1 MIDSKEIS
9 VVIQGPVYG
18 TEHDPPDMQWTKL
31 AADSIR
37 HHLPKAEIILST
49 WQEVDSKFIT
59 YDKLIVNTE
68 PPPIKNLPSDVNPNL
83 NRLICTTANGIKAS
97 TREYVLKI
105 RSDMSLAGTSF
116 LSFFRKYQKYDERYK
131 LLGERIIIPNILAN
145 AKTCV
150 VNDWTS
156 FGLRSDMILYWD
168 IPYAEERPHLSNQY
182 LSNEQY
188 ISTHLFSRSPY
199 FSFSDTVSCEKFFV
213 NNFLVVDTKH
223 FSFKKHKVYPYG
235 FAQLMRWTNHYEWL
249 YLYKIH
255 CLKQPAIN
263 LRSWVRPVVTSLGD
277 LKGAIYMRLR
287 KLQKNM

>member
-116 LSFFRKYQKYDERYK
+116 LSFF
-131 LLGERIIIPNILAN
+131 
-145 AKTCV
+145 
-150 VNDWTS
+150 
-156 FGLRSDMILYWD
+156 
-168 IPYAEERPHLSNQY
+168 
-182 LSNEQY
+182 
-188 ISTHLFSRSPY
+188 
-199 FSFSDTVSCEKFFV
+199 
-213 NNFLVVDTKH
+213 
-223 FSFKKHKVYPYG
+223 
-235 FAQLMRWTNHYEWL
+235 
-249 YLYKIH
+249 
-255 CLKQPAIN
+255 
-263 LRSWVRPVVTSLGD
+263 
-277 LKGAIYMRLR
+277 
-287 KLQKNM
+287 

>member
-9 VVIQGPVYG
+9 VVIQGPVHG

-116 LSFFRKYQKYDERYK
+116 LSFF
-131 LLGERIIIPNILAN
+131 
-145 AKTCV
+145 
-150 VNDWTS
+150 
-156 FGLRSDMILYWD
+156 
-168 IPYAEERPHLSNQY
+168 
-182 LSNEQY
+182 
-188 ISTHLFSRSPY
+188 
-199 FSFSDTVSCEKFFV
+199 
-213 NNFLVVDTKH
+213 
-223 FSFKKHKVYPYG
+223 
-235 FAQLMRWTNHYEWL
+235 
-249 YLYKIH
+249 
-255 CLKQPAIN
+255 
-263 LRSWVRPVVTSLGD
+263 
-277 LKGAIYMRLR
+277 
-287 KLQKNM
+287 

>member
-49 WQEVDSKFIT
+49 WQEVDPKFIT

-97 TREYVLKI
+97 TREYVLKM
-105 RSDMSLAGTSF
+105 RSDMSLTGTSF

-131 LLGERIIIPNILAN
+131 LLDERIIIPNILAN
-145 AKTCV
+145 AKTCL
-150 VNDWTS
+150 VNDWAS

-168 IPYAEERPHLSNQY
+168 IPYTEERPHLSNQY
-182 LSNEQY
+182 LCNEQY
-188 ISTHLFSRSPY
+188 ISTHLFGKSPY

-223 FSFKKHKVYPYG
+223 FAFKKHKVFPYG
-235 FAQLMRWTNHYEWL
+235 LAQLTTWTNHYEWL

-255 CLKQPAIN
+255 CLNQPAIN
-263 LRSWVRPVVTSLGD
+263 LRGWIRPIVTSLGN
-277 LKGAIYMRLR
+277 LKSAIYR
-287 KLQKNM
+287 KLK